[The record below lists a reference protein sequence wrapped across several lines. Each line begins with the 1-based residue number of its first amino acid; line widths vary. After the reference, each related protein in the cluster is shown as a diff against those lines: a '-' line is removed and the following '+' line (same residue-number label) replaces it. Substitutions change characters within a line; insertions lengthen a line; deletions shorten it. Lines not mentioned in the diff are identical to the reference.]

1 MSNAQSNIRQGT
13 ATAMF
18 CTVWSLVASFQ
29 YGFGYESILFISS
42 YALLSLA
49 LKKPNKYLG
58 FIAIILSI
66 VFSIS
71 HLAMFH
77 PLPVALFFVTLM
89 YFFVRYTQSA
99 IKLSN
104 NGANHA

>member
-1 MSNAQSNIRQGT
+1 MNNAQSNIKHGT
-13 ATAMF
+13 TAAMF
-18 CTVWSLVASFQ
+18 CTVWALVASFN

-42 YALLSLA
+42 YAFLSIT

-58 FIAIILSI
+58 FIAILLSI

-77 PLPVALFFVTLM
+77 PLLVALFFATLIY
-89 YFFVRYTQSA
+89 YFIRYTKSA
-99 IKLSN
+99 MELSSN
-104 NGANHA
+104 AINHA